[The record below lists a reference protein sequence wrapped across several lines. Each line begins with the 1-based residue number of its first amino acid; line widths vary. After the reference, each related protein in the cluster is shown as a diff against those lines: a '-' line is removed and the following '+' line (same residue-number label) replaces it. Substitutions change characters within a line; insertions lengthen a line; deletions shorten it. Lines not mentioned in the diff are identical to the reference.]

1 MAFTHGSKAK
11 FWLGTK
17 AAPTTEADISS
28 YVLNIQMPR
37 TTDTAET
44 STLGNLYKTYV
55 PGLTDGSISLDGRY
69 DPVIDVILSD
79 LMGEVSV
86 DYFYRPQGNTTGLP
100 QYSGSAVPTNY
111 QVTAGIGDVSS
122 WTFQLQCTSAITRG
136 TVP

>member
-11 FWLGTK
+11 FWLGT
-17 AAPTTEADISS
+17 AATPATLVDRSTYI
-28 YVLNIQMPR
+28 LNIQMPR

-44 STLGNLYKTYV
+44 STLGNLFKTYV

-69 DPVIDVILSD
+69 DPVIDVVLTD
-79 LMGEVSV
+79 LMGTASV
-86 DYFYRPQGNTTGLP
+86 DFDYRPQGNTAGLP
-100 QYSGSAVPTNY
+100 KYTGSAVPTNY

-136 TVP
+136 TI